1 MPEITRAKTLHE
13 GQFNRLIK
21 ITQATSPS
29 RAYQHRLLAALCG
42 RMQSN
47 APGHVCRCHLIYGLL
62 YGKHCHILQYMAVNH
77 TSTHR
82 PTARVGWNNRSQTV
96 TMPLEYRFPE
106 SVREVFIRR
115 EGESVVLTP
124 RPSDWS
130 GFFASG
136 MKASTDFMADIE
148 RMPIQE
154 RSF

>member
-1 MPEITRAKTLHE
+1 MAC
-13 GQFNRLIK
+13 
-21 ITQATSPS
+21 
-29 RAYQHRLLAALCG
+29 YLAD
-42 RMQSN
+42 S
-47 APGHVCRCHLIYGLL
+47 
-62 YGKHCHILQYMAVNH
+62 CHILSHMAAH
-77 TSTHR
+77 QTPDPR

-96 TMPLEYRFPE
+96 TMPLDFRFPG

-124 RPSDWS
+124 RPNDWS

-136 MKASTDFMADIE
+136 LKASADFMLDVE

>member
-1 MPEITRAKTLHE
+1 M
-13 GQFNRLIK
+13 
-21 ITQATSPS
+21 
-29 RAYQHRLLAALCG
+29 AA
-42 RMQSN
+42 
-47 APGHVCRCHLIYGLL
+47 
-62 YGKHCHILQYMAVNH
+62 NH
-77 TSTHR
+77 TSIPR

-130 GFFASG
+130 GFFASD
-136 MKASTDFMADIE
+136 MKASADFVADTE